1 MLNLLRADWLKLKW
15 TKLSW
20 ITLLGVLGLLLIYIG
35 AGQSAFMSIGED
47 REILGGG
54 IGFVSGFY
62 GDIQRP
68 LLGEAIRTA
77 LSYTAFFW
85 LLILI
90 FSIQFYAKEYTGNTI
105 KLAIAYGHS
114 RVKVYLSK
122 VIVIL
127 IYSAITYYTF
137 ILGVFTHASIS
148 VNYQVRPAD
157 IPTILGV
164 ITLNYLVMIVFILI
178 TLLVCMTI
186 KNTGIVAAS
195 MCFYTIG
202 GAIVYMSEYYNL
214 LSNQVSIPVKAF
226 IGTHPMYYWMTI
238 SAYNFNNNI
247 INETIIYGIVASII
261 LFTLSC
267 MYLRK
272 QEVK

>member
-15 TKLSW
+15 TKLPW

-35 AGQSAFMSIGED
+35 AGQSAFMSTGNNGV
-47 REILGGG
+47 LGVG
-54 IGFVSGFY
+54 IGFLSGHY
-62 GDIQRP
+62 ADIQQP
-68 LLGEAIRTA
+68 LLGEVIRTA

-85 LLILI
+85 LLMLI

-114 RVKVYLSK
+114 RVKIYLSK
-122 VIVIL
+122 VMVIL

-148 VNYQVRPAD
+148 VNYQVLPTD
-157 IPTILGV
+157 IPTLLGV

-178 TLLVCMTI
+178 TLLLCMTV
-186 KNTGIVAAS
+186 KNIGIVAAS

-214 LSNQVSIPVKAF
+214 ISNQVSIPVKAF
-226 IGTHPMYYWMTI
+226 IGTHPMYYWLTI
-238 SAYNFNNNI
+238 SNYNFNDNI
-247 INETIIYGIVASII
+247 INNAIIYGIVASII
-261 LFTLSC
+261 LFSASC

>member
-15 TKLSW
+15 SKLPW
-20 ITLLGVLGLLLIYIG
+20 ITLLAVLGLLLIYIS
-35 AGQSAFMSIGED
+35 AGEAAFMSSGNHRELLGE
-47 REILGGG
+47 G
-54 IGFVSGFY
+54 IGFVSGYY
-62 GDIQRP
+62 GDIQKP
-68 LLGEAIRTA
+68 LLGEVIRTA

-114 RVKVYLSK
+114 RVKIYLSK

-127 IYSAITYYTF
+127 IYSAITYSTF

-148 VNYQVRPAD
+148 INYQVLPTD
-157 IPTILGV
+157 IPIILGV
-164 ITLNYLVMIVFILI
+164 VILNYLVMIVFILI
-178 TLLVCMTI
+178 TLLLCMII

-214 LSNQVSIPVKAF
+214 LSNQVSLPVKVF

-247 INETIIYGIVASII
+247 INETIIYGIAASII
-261 LFTLSC
+261 LFTTSC